1 MAEMGKQKVSHYF
14 LFSERVAELAVLL
27 ERLQAEVEALGNQ
40 EKREQKGSV
49 PVTEQESRSFLREE
63 RRKETVLEGSQVRE
77 KLKKWEDNLTK

>member
-1 MAEMGKQKVSHYF
+1 M
-14 LFSERVAELAVLL
+14 
-27 ERLQAEVEALGNQ
+27 EALGNQ

-49 PVTEQESRSFLREE
+49 PVTEQESRSFLQEE

>member
-1 MAEMGKQKVSHYF
+1 M
-14 LFSERVAELAVLL
+14 LL
-27 ERLQAEVEALGNQ
+27 KRLQAEVEALGSQ

-49 PVTEQESRSFLREE
+49 PVTEQENKNRSFLQEE

>member
-1 MAEMGKQKVSHYF
+1 MAEMGKQKESHYF

-27 ERLQAEVEALGNQ
+27 ERLQAEVEALGSQ

-49 PVTEQESRSFLREE
+49 LVTEQESRSFLQEE